1 MMTMC
6 LYFMWNFTND
16 VELKFDV
23 VPVALSVCVIWGEG
37 GLGFGFWNYFWLVCP
52 ISGIG
57 FFLIGASL

>member
-1 MMTMC
+1 
-6 LYFMWNFTND
+6 MWNFTND